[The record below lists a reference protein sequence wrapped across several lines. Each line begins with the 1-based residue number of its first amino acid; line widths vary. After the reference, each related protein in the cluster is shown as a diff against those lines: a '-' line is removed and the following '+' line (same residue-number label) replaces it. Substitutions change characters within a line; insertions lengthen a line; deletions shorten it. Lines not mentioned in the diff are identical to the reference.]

1 MDAIRCTFSTNV
13 AEPFLWSRSEI
24 ASRLVSALAMA
35 NPGDSLQQCADQV
48 GVPRTTLQNWRRN
61 RDQLEQ
67 QAQLP
72 DATIQFFRVTPRARG
87 PTQIA
92 RCPSSGVWAGS

>member
-1 MDAIRCTFSTNV
+1 MDAIQCTSSTNV

-24 ASRLVSALAMA
+24 ASRLVDAMA
-35 NPGDSLQQCADQV
+35 NAGDSQQECADQV

-72 DATIQFFRVTPRARG
+72 DAVVQFFRVTPRARG
-87 PTQIA
+87 PTQVSC
-92 RCPSSGVWAGS
+92 CPSSGVWASS

>member
-1 MDAIRCTFSTNV
+1 MDAIQCTSSTNV
-13 AEPFLWSRSEI
+13 AEPFLWSRFEI
-24 ASRLVSALAMA
+24 ASRLVRAMA
-35 NPGDSLQQCADQV
+35 TANEGDSQQQCADQV

-72 DATIQFFRVTPRARG
+72 DATVQFFRVTPRARA
-87 PTQIA
+87 PT
-92 RCPSSGVWAGS
+92 